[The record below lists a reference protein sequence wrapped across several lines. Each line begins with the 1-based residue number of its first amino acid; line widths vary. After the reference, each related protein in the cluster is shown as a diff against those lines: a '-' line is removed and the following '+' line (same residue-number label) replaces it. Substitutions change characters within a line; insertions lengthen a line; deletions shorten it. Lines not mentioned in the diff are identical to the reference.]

1 MRNCG
6 GAFQAP
12 SPSPSLPPLP
22 FLFSFFDTIPP
33 FPPCHRHF
41 RVDMILI
48 TMKSK
53 LAFALATSLLFS
65 SCAQDSIT
73 GDTYSRGEAGRA
85 QAVQTGRITSIRPV
99 KIEGGSQG
107 GALAGAIAGGVL
119 GSNIGGGRASNTAGA
134 IGGAMVGS
142 AIGSQAQQAMTSRR
156 GIEISVRLDQGGSVA
171 IVQEVNPREQFSVGD
186 RVRIISSGGR
196 SRVSY

>member
-1 MRNCG
+1 MI
-6 GAFQAP
+6 QY
-12 SPSPSLPPLP
+12 
-22 FLFSFFDTIPP
+22 P
-33 FPPCHRHF
+33 FPNFPLARGIF
-41 RVDMILI
+41 APINSS
-48 TMKSK
+48 TMKLK
-53 LAFALATSLLFS
+53 LAFALATTLLFS
-65 SCAQDSIT
+65 SCAQDSLT
-73 GDTYSRGEAGRA
+73 GDVYSRGEAGSA

-119 GSNIGGGRASNTAGA
+119 GSNIGSGRASNTAGA
-134 IGGAMVGS
+134 VGGALVGS

>member
-1 MRNCG
+1 MWLRFPS
-6 GAFQAP
+6 A
-12 SPSPSLPPLP
+12 SPSHSLPPVP
-22 FLFSFFDTIPP
+22 FLFPFFDTIPQ

-41 RVDMILI
+41 RVDMIST

-107 GALAGAIAGGVL
+107 GALAGAIAGGFL
-119 GSNIGGGRASNTAGA
+119 GSNIGSGRASNTAGA

-142 AIGSQAQQAMTSRR
+142 AIASQAQQAMTSRR

>member
-1 MRNCG
+1 
-6 GAFQAP
+6 
-12 SPSPSLPPLP
+12 
-22 FLFSFFDTIPP
+22 
-33 FPPCHRHF
+33 
-41 RVDMILI
+41 
-48 TMKSK
+48 MKSK
-53 LAFALATSLLFS
+53 LAFALATTLLFC
-65 SCAQDSIT
+65 SCAQDSLT
-73 GDTYSRGEAGRA
+73 GDVYSRGEAGRA

-107 GALAGAIAGGVL
+107 GALAGAVAGGFL
-119 GSNIGGGRASNTAGA
+119 GSNIGSGRASNTAGA

-142 AIGSQAQQAMTSRR
+142 AIASQAQQAMTSRR

>member
-1 MRNCG
+1 MI
-6 GAFQAP
+6 QY
-12 SPSPSLPPLP
+12 
-22 FLFSFFDTIPP
+22 P
-33 FPPCHRHF
+33 FPNFPLATGISASIWF
-41 RVDMILI
+41 LI

-119 GSNIGGGRASNTAGA
+119 GSNIGSGRASNTAGA

-156 GIEISVRLDQGGSVA
+156 GIEISVRLDQGDSVA

>member
-1 MRNCG
+1 MV
-6 GAFQAP
+6 
-12 SPSPSLPPLP
+12 L
-22 FLFSFFDTIPP
+22 
-33 FPPCHRHF
+33 
-41 RVDMILI
+41 V

-53 LAFALATSLLFS
+53 LAFALATTLLFS

-85 QAVQTGRITSIRPV
+85 QAVQTGRITGIRPV

-107 GALAGAIAGGVL
+107 GALAGAIAGGFL

-134 IGGAMVGS
+134 VGGALVGS
-142 AIGSQAQQAMTSRR
+142 AIASQAQQAMTSRR